1 MQFPPQVLILVVLL
15 ERAGWFIDPP
25 SEYKPIENQEKRMF
39 PPEAI
44 QAALLEF
51 MPLFFTVISVLL
63 VLWIAH
69 MLLIARQTDLG
80 SEKLFP
86 RLLTMMGLTLIGMVV
101 IVLAIPVESD
111 TRNQIIGLI
120 GLVISAVFVFSSG
133 NIFANL
139 MAGIQLRVTSPFRVG
154 DFIQVN
160 EHFGR
165 VAERGLF
172 DTEVQSE
179 SREVIV
185 IPNTFLVT
193 HPVAT
198 VRNSGAIVS
207 TSLSLGYDLN
217 HNLIRPLL
225 LEAATTSG
233 LKEPFVHIQ
242 ALGDFSITYRIS
254 GVLTEV
260 KGLITARSN
269 LRIAVLDI
277 LHREHIEIVSSGFIN
292 QRQLDAAEK
301 ALPRSAGQR
310 EKQKALVDNTGA
322 EEIVC
327 DKAEQAEQFSIEKSQ
342 LHVGIAA
349 LMEQLETAEGEE
361 KHVVSLELEHMK
373 EQLATLDLII
383 AEVLEE
389 KK

>member
-179 SREVIV
+179 SRELIA
-185 IPNTFLVT
+185 IPNTLLVT

-198 VRNSGAIVS
+198 VRNSGVIVS
-207 TSLSLGYDLN
+207 TTLSLAYDLN
-217 HNLIRPLL
+217 HNQIRPLL
-225 LEAATTSG
+225 LEAAATSG

-254 GVLTEV
+254 GVLTEA
-260 KGLITARSN
+260 KELIAARSN

-277 LHREHIEIVSSGFIN
+277 LHREHIEIVPSG

-301 ALPRSAGQR
+301 ALLRSARQR
-310 EKQKALVDNTGA
+310 EKQKAWVDNTVA
-322 EEIVC
+322 EEIVF
-327 DKAEQAEQFSIEKSQ
+327 DKAEQAEQFSTEKSQ
-342 LHVGIAA
+342 LHGGIAA
-349 LMEQLETAEGEE
+349 LEEQLKTAEGEE
-361 KHVVSLELEHMK
+361 KQVVSLELEHMK

>member
-15 ERAGWFIDPP
+15 GRAGWFIDPP
-25 SEYKPIENQEKRMF
+25 SEYKPIENQETRMF

-44 QAALLEF
+44 QAALVEF
-51 MPLFFTVISVLL
+51 MPFFFTVISVLL

-69 MLLIARQTDLG
+69 MLLIARHTDLG

-133 NIFANL
+133 NIFANF
-139 MAGIQLRVTSPFRVG
+139 MAGILLRVTSPFRVG

-179 SREVIV
+179 SRELIA
-185 IPNTFLVT
+185 IPNTLLVT

-217 HNLIRPLL
+217 HNQIRPLL
-225 LEAATTSG
+225 LEAATAIG

-254 GVLTEV
+254 GVLTEA
-260 KGLITARSN
+260 KELIAARSN

-277 LHREHIEIVSSGFIN
+277 LHREHIEIVPSG

-301 ALPRSAGQR
+301 ALLRSARQR
-310 EKQKALVDNTGA
+310 EKQKAWVDNTVA
-322 EEIVC
+322 EEIVF
-327 DKAEQAEQFSIEKSQ
+327 DKAEQAEQFSTEKSQ
-342 LHVGIAA
+342 LHGGIAA
-349 LMEQLETAEGEE
+349 LEEQLKTAEGEE
-361 KHVVSLELEHMK
+361 KQVVSLELEHMK

>member
-25 SEYKPIENQEKRMF
+25 SEYKPIENQETRMF

-44 QAALLEF
+44 QAALVEF
-51 MPLFFTVISVLL
+51 MPFFFTVISVLL

-133 NIFANL
+133 NIFANF
-139 MAGIQLRVTSPFRVG
+139 MAGILLRVTSPFRVG

-179 SREVIV
+179 SRELIA
-185 IPNTFLVT
+185 IPNTLLVT

-198 VRNSGAIVS
+198 VRNSGVIVS
-207 TSLSLGYDLN
+207 TTLSLAYDLN
-217 HNLIRPLL
+217 HNQIRPLL
-225 LEAATTSG
+225 LEAAATSG

-254 GVLTEV
+254 GVLTEA
-260 KGLITARSN
+260 KELIAARSN

-277 LHREHIEIVSSGFIN
+277 LHREHIEIVPSG

-301 ALPRSAGQR
+301 ALLRSARQR
-310 EKQKALVDNTGA
+310 EKQKAWVDNTVA
-322 EEIVC
+322 EEIVF
-327 DKAEQAEQFSIEKSQ
+327 DKAEQAEQFSTEKSQ
-342 LHVGIAA
+342 LHGGIAA
-349 LMEQLETAEGEE
+349 LEEQLKTAEGEE
-361 KHVVSLELEHMK
+361 KQVVSLELEHMK

>member
-25 SEYKPIENQEKRMF
+25 SEYTPIENQEKRMF

-44 QAALLEF
+44 QAALVEF

-69 MLLIARQTDLG
+69 MLLIARQTNLG

-86 RLLTMMGLTLIGMVV
+86 RLLTMMGLTLIGMVI
-101 IVLAIPVESD
+101 IVLATPVESD

-139 MAGIQLRVTSPFRVG
+139 MAGILLRVTSPFRVG

-172 DTEVQSE
+172 DIEVQSE
-179 SREVIV
+179 SRELIV
-185 IPNTFLVT
+185 IPNTLLVT

-207 TSLSLGYDLN
+207 TTLSLAYDLN
-217 HNLIRPLL
+217 HNQIRPLL
-225 LEAATTSG
+225 LEAATAIG
-233 LKEPFVHIQ
+233 LKEPFVQIQ
-242 ALGDFSITYRIS
+242 ALGDFSISYRIS

-260 KGLITARSN
+260 KELIAARSN

-277 LHREHIEIVSSGFIN
+277 LHREHIEIVSPG

-301 ALPRSAGQR
+301 ALPRSARQR
-310 EKQKALVDNTGA
+310 EKQKAWVDNTVA
-322 EEIVC
+322 EEIVF
-327 DKAEQAEQFSIEKSQ
+327 DKAEQAEQFSTEKSQ
-342 LHVGIAA
+342 LHGGIAA
-349 LMEQLETAEGEE
+349 LEEQLKTAEGEE
-361 KHVVSLELEHMK
+361 KQVVSLELEHMK

>member
-25 SEYKPIENQEKRMF
+25 SEYTPIENQEKRMF

-44 QAALLEF
+44 QAALVEF

-69 MLLIARQTDLG
+69 MLLIARQTNLG
-80 SEKLFP
+80 SEKLLP

-139 MAGIQLRVTSPFRVG
+139 MAGILLRVTSPFRVG

-172 DTEVQSE
+172 HTEVQSE
-179 SREVIV
+179 SRELIA

-207 TSLSLGYDLN
+207 ASLSLAYDLN
-217 HNLIRPLL
+217 HNQIRPLL
-225 LEAATTSG
+225 LEAANVSG
-233 LKEPFVHIQ
+233 LKEPFVQIQ
-242 ALGDFSITYRIS
+242 ALGDFSISYRIS

-260 KGLITARSN
+260 KELIAARSN

-277 LHREHIEIVSSGFIN
+277 LHREHIEIVSPG

-301 ALPRSAGQR
+301 ALPRSARQR
-310 EKQKALVDNTGA
+310 EKQKAWVDNTVA
-322 EEIVC
+322 EEIVF
-327 DKAEQAEQFSIEKSQ
+327 DKAEQAEQFSTEKSQ
-342 LHVGIAA
+342 LHGGIAA
-349 LMEQLETAEGEE
+349 LEEQLKTAEGEE
-361 KHVVSLELEHMK
+361 KQVVSLELEHMN

>member
-25 SEYKPIENQEKRMF
+25 SEYTPIENQEKRMF

-44 QAALLEF
+44 QAALVEF

-69 MLLIARQTDLG
+69 MLLIARQTNLG
-80 SEKLFP
+80 SEKLLP

-139 MAGIQLRVTSPFRVG
+139 MAGILLRVTSPFRVG

-179 SREVIV
+179 SRELIV
-185 IPNTFLVT
+185 IPNTILVT

-207 TSLSLGYDLN
+207 TTLSLAYDLN
-217 HNLIRPLL
+217 HNQIRPLL
-225 LEAATTSG
+225 LEAATAIG

-242 ALGDFSITYRIS
+242 ALGDFSISYRIS

-260 KGLITARSN
+260 KELIAARSN

-277 LHREHIEIVSSGFIN
+277 LHREHIEIVSPG

-301 ALPRSAGQR
+301 ALPRSARQR
-310 EKQKALVDNTGA
+310 EKQKAWVDNGVA
-322 EEIVC
+322 EEIVF
-327 DKAEQAEQFSIEKSQ
+327 DKAQQAEQFSIEKSQ
-342 LHVGIAA
+342 LHGGIAA
-349 LMEQLETAEGEE
+349 LKEQLETAEGEE
-361 KHVVSLELEHMK
+361 KQVVSLELEHMK

>member
-25 SEYKPIENQEKRMF
+25 SEYKPIENQETRMF

-44 QAALLEF
+44 QAALVEF
-51 MPLFFTVISVLL
+51 MPFFFTVISVLL

-139 MAGIQLRVTSPFRVG
+139 MAGILLRVTSPFRVG

-179 SREVIV
+179 SRELIA
-185 IPNTFLVT
+185 IPNTLLVT

-198 VRNSGAIVS
+198 VRNSGVIVS
-207 TSLSLGYDLN
+207 TTLSLAYDLN
-217 HNLIRPLL
+217 HNQIRPLL
-225 LEAATTSG
+225 LEAAATSG

-254 GVLTEV
+254 GVLTEA
-260 KGLITARSN
+260 KELIAARSN

-277 LHREHIEIVSSGFIN
+277 LHREHIEIVPSG

-301 ALPRSAGQR
+301 ALLRSARQR
-310 EKQKALVDNTGA
+310 EKQKAWVDNTVA
-322 EEIVC
+322 EEIVF
-327 DKAEQAEQFSIEKSQ
+327 DKAEQAEQFSTEKSQ
-342 LHVGIAA
+342 LHGGIAA
-349 LMEQLETAEGEE
+349 LEEQLKTAEGEE
-361 KHVVSLELEHMK
+361 KQVVSLELEHMK

>member
-15 ERAGWFIDPP
+15 GRAGWFIDPP
-25 SEYKPIENQEKRMF
+25 SEYKPIENQETRMF

-44 QAALLEF
+44 QAALVEF
-51 MPLFFTVISVLL
+51 MPFFFTVISVLL

-139 MAGIQLRVTSPFRVG
+139 MAGILLRVTSPFRVG

-179 SREVIV
+179 SRELIA
-185 IPNTFLVT
+185 IPNTLLVT

-198 VRNSGAIVS
+198 VRNSGVIVS
-207 TSLSLGYDLN
+207 TTLSLAYDLN
-217 HNLIRPLL
+217 HNQIRPLL

-254 GVLTEV
+254 GVLTEA
-260 KGLITARSN
+260 KELIAARSN

-277 LHREHIEIVSSGFIN
+277 LHREHIEIVPSG

-301 ALPRSAGQR
+301 ALLRSARQR
-310 EKQKALVDNTGA
+310 EKQKAWVDNTVA
-322 EEIVC
+322 EEIVF
-327 DKAEQAEQFSIEKSQ
+327 DKAEQAEQFSTEKSQ
-342 LHVGIAA
+342 LHGGIAA
-349 LMEQLETAEGEE
+349 LEEQLKTAEGEE
-361 KHVVSLELEHMK
+361 KQVVSLELEHMK

>member
-15 ERAGWFIDPP
+15 GRAGWFIDPP
-25 SEYKPIENQEKRMF
+25 SEYKPIENQETRMF

-44 QAALLEF
+44 QAALVEF
-51 MPLFFTVISVLL
+51 MPFFFTVISVLL

-139 MAGIQLRVTSPFRVG
+139 MAGILLRVTSPFRVG

-179 SREVIV
+179 SCELIA
-185 IPNTFLVT
+185 IPNTLLVT

-198 VRNSGAIVS
+198 VRNSGVIVS
-207 TSLSLGYDLN
+207 TTLSLAYDLN
-217 HNLIRPLL
+217 HNQIRSLL
-225 LEAATTSG
+225 LEAAATSG

-254 GVLTEV
+254 GVLTEA
-260 KGLITARSN
+260 KELIAARSN

-277 LHREHIEIVSSGFIN
+277 LHREHIEIVPSG

-301 ALPRSAGQR
+301 ALLRSARQR
-310 EKQKALVDNTGA
+310 VKQKAWVDNTVA
-322 EEIVC
+322 EEIVF
-327 DKAEQAEQFSIEKSQ
+327 DKAEQAEQFSTEKSQ
-342 LHVGIAA
+342 LHGGIAA
-349 LMEQLETAEGEE
+349 LEEQLKTAEGEE
-361 KHVVSLELEHMK
+361 KQVVSLELEHMK

>member
-15 ERAGWFIDPP
+15 ERVGWFIDPP

-44 QAALLEF
+44 QAALVEF

-69 MLLIARQTDLG
+69 MLLIARQTSLG

-86 RLLTMMGLTLIGMVV
+86 RLLTMMGLTLIGMVI

-120 GLVISAVFVFSSG
+120 SLVISSVFVLSSG

-139 MAGIQLRVTSPFRVG
+139 MAGILLRVTSPFRVG

-179 SREVIV
+179 SRELIM
-185 IPNTFLVT
+185 IPNRILVT

-207 TSLSLGYDLN
+207 TSLSLAYDLN
-217 HNLIRPLL
+217 HNQIRPLL
-225 LEAATTSG
+225 LEAATAIG

-242 ALGDFSITYRIS
+242 ALGDFSISYRIS

-260 KGLITARSN
+260 KELIAARSN

-277 LHREHIEIVSSGFIN
+277 LHREHIEIVSPG

-301 ALPRSAGQR
+301 ALPRSARQR
-310 EKQKALVDNTGA
+310 ERQKAWVDNGVA
-322 EEIVC
+322 EEIVF
-327 DKAEQAEQFSIEKSQ
+327 DKAQQAEQFSIEKSQ
-342 LHVGIAA
+342 LHGGIAA
-349 LMEQLETAEGEE
+349 LKEQLETAEGEE
-361 KHVVSLELEHMK
+361 KQVVSLELEHMK

>member
-25 SEYKPIENQEKRMF
+25 SEYKPIENQETRMF

-44 QAALLEF
+44 QAALVEF
-51 MPLFFTVISVLL
+51 MPFFFTVISVLL

-179 SREVIV
+179 SRELIA
-185 IPNTFLVT
+185 IPNTLLVT

-198 VRNSGAIVS
+198 VRNSGVIVS
-207 TSLSLGYDLN
+207 TTLSLAYDLN
-217 HNLIRPLL
+217 HNQIRPLL
-225 LEAATTSG
+225 LEAAATSG

-254 GVLTEV
+254 GVLTEA
-260 KGLITARSN
+260 KELIAARSN

-277 LHREHIEIVSSGFIN
+277 LHREHIEIVPSG

-301 ALPRSAGQR
+301 ALLRSARQR
-310 EKQKALVDNTGA
+310 EKQKAWVDNTVA
-322 EEIVC
+322 EEIVF
-327 DKAEQAEQFSIEKSQ
+327 DKAEQAEQFSTEKSQ
-342 LHVGIAA
+342 LHGGIAA
-349 LMEQLETAEGEE
+349 LEEQLKTAEGEE
-361 KHVVSLELEHMK
+361 KQVVSLELEHMK

>member
-1 MQFPPQVLILVVLL
+1 LQFPPQVLILVVLL

-25 SEYKPIENQEKRMF
+25 SEYKPIENQETRMF

-44 QAALLEF
+44 QAALVEF
-51 MPLFFTVISVLL
+51 MPFFFTVISVLL

-139 MAGIQLRVTSPFRVG
+139 MAGILLRVTSPFRVG

-179 SREVIV
+179 SRELIA
-185 IPNTFLVT
+185 IPNTLLVT

-198 VRNSGAIVS
+198 VRNSGVIVS
-207 TSLSLGYDLN
+207 TTLSLAYDLN
-217 HNLIRPLL
+217 HNQIRPLL
-225 LEAATTSG
+225 LEAAATSG

-254 GVLTEV
+254 GVLTEA
-260 KGLITARSN
+260 KELIAARSN

-277 LHREHIEIVSSGFIN
+277 LHREHIEIVPSG

-301 ALPRSAGQR
+301 ALLRSARQR
-310 EKQKALVDNTGA
+310 EKQKAWVDNTVA
-322 EEIVC
+322 EEIVF
-327 DKAEQAEQFSIEKSQ
+327 DKAEQAEQFSTEKSQ
-342 LHVGIAA
+342 LHGGIAA
-349 LMEQLETAEGEE
+349 LEEQLKTAEGEE
-361 KHVVSLELEHMK
+361 KQVVSLELEHMK

>member
-1 MQFPPQVLILVVLL
+1 MQFPPQVSILTIQL
-15 ERAGWFIDPP
+15 ESAGRFIDLPGRDGP
-25 SEYKPIENQEKRMF
+25 FENLETSMF
-39 PPEAI
+39 EPEAL
-44 QAALLEF
+44 QATLIDFVPLLI
-51 MPLFFTVISVLL
+51 TVISVLL
-63 VLWIAH
+63 VLWVAH
-69 MLLIARQTDLG
+69 MLLIVRQTDLG

-101 IVLAIPVESD
+101 IVLAIPVESG

-120 GLVISAVFVFSSG
+120 GLVISAVFAFSSG

-139 MAGIQLRVTSPFRVG
+139 MAGMLLRVTSPFRVG
-154 DFIQVN
+154 DFIRVN

-179 SREVIV
+179 SRELIA
-185 IPNTFLVT
+185 IPNLFLVT

-225 LEAATTSG
+225 LEAAIKSG
-233 LKEPFVHIQ
+233 LEEPFVHIRE
-242 ALGDFSITYRIS
+242 LGDFSITYRIS
-254 GVLTEV
+254 GILTEV
-260 KGLITARSN
+260 RGLITAQSN

-277 LHREHIEIVSSGFIN
+277 LHRENIEIVSPGFMN
-292 QRQLDAAEK
+292 QRQLDIAEK
-301 ALPRSAGQR
+301 VLPRSATR
-310 EKQKALVDNTGA
+310 KEKRKASVDNTMA
-322 EEIVC
+322 EEIVF
-327 DKAEQAEQFSIEKSQ
+327 DKAEQAEQFSAEKSQ
-342 LHVGIAA
+342 LYEGIAA
-349 LMEQLETAEGEE
+349 LEEQLKTAEDAE
-361 KHVVSLELEHMK
+361 KQVVALELEHMK